1 MSLLFQRFLV
11 LPPFL
16 SSTDVKLV
24 LPESIEWF
32 TEDQAFPQWFFP
44 PYGRYFNSRLWKD
57 LLGNPVGAGGPELG
71 EHEHVHDDDEDD
83 GEGEWRNEEAHVE
96 PEVAVV
102 VDVEPT
108 RVVT

>member
-1 MSLLFQRFLV
+1 MGKRVGSWR
-11 LPPFL
+11 
-16 SSTDVKLV
+16 
-24 LPESIEWF
+24 
-32 TEDQAFPQWFFP
+32 
-44 PYGRYFNSRLWKD
+44 D
-57 LLGNPVGAGGPELG
+57 LLGYPVGAGGPELG

-83 GEGEWRNEEAHVE
+83 GKGEWGHEEAHVE